1 MRLVAEFTTEPFHGE
16 GRPPAH
22 AEAALAAARDG
33 GLECD
38 FGPLGT
44 TVTGEGDDVV
54 HALADVL
61 RAALSHGATRVTLQ
75 VEVTDPGDPGD
86 DLEEASVHAEPGRS
100 GGVVGG

>member
-16 GRPPAH
+16 GKPPKH
-22 AEAALAAARDG
+22 AMAALHAAEDA
-33 GLECD
+33 GLECE

-44 TVTGEGDDVV
+44 TVRGDADDVV

-75 VEVTDPGDPGD
+75 VEPADS
-86 DLEEASVHAEPGRS
+86 AVHG
-100 GGVVGG
+100 